1 MGQDAGDLVGLP
13 LSGHL
18 GEDARGVDAQD
29 RYVAVQRPPAQVRR
43 GGLVLAFVL
52 YVLDLMGLAYARS
65 LDGFW
70 YVAMRFLCG
79 IGGLV
84 VLGFLSI
91 ARKTLYATGLV
102 YWPVVLASF
111 TGLALLLNE
120 FFPILG

>member
-1 MGQDAGDLVGLP
+1 
-13 LSGHL
+13 
-18 GEDARGVDAQD
+18 
-29 RYVAVQRPPAQVRR
+29 
-43 GGLVLAFVL
+43 
-52 YVLDLMGLAYARS
+52 MGLAYARS